1 MRIIYAGTPEFAVAG
16 LDALLA
22 HGYDIIAVYTQP
34 DRPAGRGRKLTPSP
48 VKQRALEHNIPVYQP
63 ASLKG
68 EAEQAARQ
76 LAVLG
81 LLALDEHEYVR
92 CVNPVD
98 PDQRYL
104 KDASCDGR
112 LLHNLAPNRPYTTCF
127 NTFRN
132 LAVEFIPQIA
142 RPPSH

>member
-68 EAEQAARQ
+68 EAEQAE
-76 LAVLG
+76 LAALNADLMIVAAYG
-81 LLALDEHEYVR
+81 LLL
-92 CVNPVD
+92 P
-98 PDQRYL
+98 
-104 KDASCDGR
+104 K
-112 LLHNLAPNRPYTTCF
+112 
-127 NTFRN
+127 
-132 LAVEFIPQIA
+132 
-142 RPPSH
+142 